1 VAEPSSAVTDTHP
14 LIFHAAGGQ
23 RLGPRA
29 RAMFAA
35 AEART
40 AIIYVPIVVIWEVT
54 LLARSVRV
62 NLHRPVR
69 EFFADLF
76 SSPSYQVHPMDAG
89 QVFDAG
95 ELRALRDPFDA
106 LVCAAARDLELP
118 LITRDSDVTNSR
130 LVRAV
135 W

>member
-1 VAEPSSAVTDTHP
+1 MAEPTSAVTDTHP
-14 LIFHAAGGQ
+14 LLFHAAGGR

-29 RAMFAA
+29 RALFAA
-35 AEART
+35 AEARA

-54 LLARSVRV
+54 LLARAVRV

-69 EFFADLF
+69 EFFSDLF
-76 SSPSYQVHPMDAG
+76 SSPSYQVHPVDQG

-118 LITRDSDVTNSR
+118 LITRDSTITDSK
-130 LVRAV
+130 LVRAI

>member
-1 VAEPSSAVTDTHP
+1 V
-14 LIFHAAGGQ
+14 
-23 RLGPRA
+23 
-29 RAMFAA
+29 
-35 AEART
+35 
-40 AIIYVPIVVIWEVT
+40 VVIWEVT
-54 LLARSVRV
+54 LLARAVRI

-69 EFFADLF
+69 EFFGDLF
-76 SSPSYQVHPMDAG
+76 SSPSYQVYSMDPA

-118 LITRDSDVTNSR
+118 LITRDGAIADSS

>member
-1 VAEPSSAVTDTHP
+1 MAEPSSAVTDTHP
-14 LIFHAAGGQ
+14 LIFHAAGGR

-29 RAMFAA
+29 RQFFAA
-35 AEART
+35 AEARE

-54 LLARSVRV
+54 LLARTVRI

-118 LITRDSDVTNSR
+118 LITRDSDLIDSR
-130 LVRAV
+130 LVRPI

>member
-14 LIFHAAGGQ
+14 LIFHAAGGR

-29 RAMFAA
+29 RQFFAA
-35 AEART
+35 AEARE

-54 LLARSVRV
+54 LLARTVRI

-118 LITRDSDVTNSR
+118 LITRDSDLIDSR
-130 LVRAV
+130 LVRPI